1 MNMYDSDVSSEQNSN
16 NDDYDDDNENNNEN
30 NNDNDDDND
39 TDDLM
44 GATMDESE
52 SKEQSTTDSV
62 YSDDLSKLDSVVLSV
77 IDKFIDRAEFGK
89 RKYGTDLDRNDLTML
104 EWINHAQEEHMDAI
118 LYLEK
123 IRNLETRRLT
133 ENPQKKDTQ
142 LKTDTLKILTQCVAV
157 LIAIVCY
164 NCTIVYFWSG
174 R

>member
-1 MNMYDSDVSSEQNSN
+1 MYNSDVSSEKNSN
-16 NDDYDDDNENNNEN
+16 NDDDYDDNNEN
-30 NNDNDDDND
+30 INDNDNEQDND
-39 TDDLM
+39 DDLM

-52 SKEQSTTDSV
+52 SKEQSTTDSA

-123 IRNLETRRLT
+123 IRILET
-133 ENPQKKDTQ
+133 
-142 LKTDTLKILTQCVAV
+142 
-157 LIAIVCY
+157 
-164 NCTIVYFWSG
+164 
-174 R
+174 